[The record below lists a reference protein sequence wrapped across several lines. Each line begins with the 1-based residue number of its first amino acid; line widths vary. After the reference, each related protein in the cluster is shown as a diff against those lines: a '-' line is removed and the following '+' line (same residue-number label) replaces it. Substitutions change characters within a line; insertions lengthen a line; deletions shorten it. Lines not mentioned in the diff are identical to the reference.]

1 MEDDYGSNVYAKL
14 EKNCLLYGV
23 SALECSLWRDF
34 GIRDSLRIRMGGIL
48 FVLLREVS
56 TLEDVRFREVP
67 LD

>member
-34 GIRDSLRIRMGGIL
+34 GIRDSLRIRM
-48 FVLLREVS
+48 REFYLS
-56 TLEDVRFREVP
+56 FLERCP
-67 LD
+67 L